1 MRVAVVGLGD
11 IARKAYLP
19 VLSTVPDVQLHLV
32 TRNRAALADLAER
45 YRPAAVST
53 SVEQAIA
60 DGVDAAFVHAATDAH
75 PAIVGALLSAGV
87 PTYVDKPIT
96 DAYATSAALV
106 GQAEIAGVS
115 LMVGFNRRYAP
126 AHRQAHAMTRRD
138 LVVYQKH
145 RPDLPP
151 EDARRMVFDDFVHV
165 ADTLRFFAAGP
176 VTSEVIGFG
185 GTSSALAWVSL
196 TLAGDGFTCFGAMHR
211 GSGAGE
217 EVLEVVGGGAKT
229 RVDDLGDVR
238 TYAGA
243 ETFRRR
249 PGWASAPETRGFTA
263 ICAEFLDA
271 VRSGTV
277 LSAADALETHALCE
291 RVVTEIGVR
300 GQA

>member
-19 VLSTVPDVQLHLV
+19 VLATVPDVQLHLV
-32 TRNRAALADLAER
+32 TRNREVLADLADR
-45 YRPAAVST
+45 YRPAAAST
-53 SVEQAIA
+53 SLEQTIA
-60 DGVDAAFVHAATDAH
+60 DGLDAAFVHAATVAH
-75 PAIVGALLSAGV
+75 PAIVGALLAAGV
-87 PTYVDKPIT
+87 PTFVDKPIT

-106 GQAEIAGVS
+106 GHAEQADVS

-126 AHRQAHAMTRRD
+126 AHREAHAMSRRD

-151 EDARRMVFDDFVHV
+151 DNARRMVFDDFVHI

-176 VTSEVIGFG
+176 VTSEVIGYG
-185 GTSSALAWVSL
+185 GTASALEWVSL
-196 TLAGDGFTCFGAMHR
+196 TLAGDGFSCFGAMHR

-217 EVLEVVGGGAKT
+217 EVLEVVGGGAKI

-238 TYAGA
+238 TYPGA

-263 ICAEFLDA
+263 LCHEFLA
-271 VRSGTV
+271 SVRAGEV
-277 LSAADALETHALCE
+277 ISATDALETHALCE
-291 RVVTEIGVR
+291 RVVAAI
-300 GQA
+300 AP